1 MKTLTRCLVLTTV
14 VSFAGGAAA
23 PTPAPDVIFL
33 NTRLLKQQM
42 WVDPGS
48 FTKTHFVF
56 AMQGLKLIE
65 ITKQTELFVGRASTR
80 VYAVPLSKKAEAVAA
95 ARAAAKRPIPPGRR
109 KPHWQPKPKVLTQY
123 PASEELIKATWVRD
137 NEPVYRKETRYTL
150 TAVNKDDLTLNAQ
163 TRSFNAKGKELS
175 EKERKRVV
183 IGYNAVLGFVGMLGI
198 LGVVFTANRR
208 RDARD

>member
-80 VYAVPLSKKAEAVAA
+80 VYAVPLSEKAKAVAA
-95 ARAAAKRPIPPGRR
+95 AQAAAKRSIRPGGRR
-109 KPHWQPKPKVLTQY
+109 RHWQSQPKVLPQY
-123 PASEELIKATWVRD
+123 PASEELAKLTRVRD
-137 NEPVYRKETRYTL
+137 NEPAHRKEIRYAL
-150 TAVNKDDLTLNAQ
+150 TAVNKDDLTLKAV
-163 TRSFNAKGKELS
+163 TRSFDAKGKELS
-175 EKERKRVV
+175 EKDRKRIA
-183 IGYNAVLGFVGMLGI
+183 IGYNALLGFVGMLGV
-198 LGVVFTANRR
+198 LGLVFTNNRR
-208 RDARD
+208 GADRK